1 MINGQTLGGQQIIT
15 IPESIAVGTYTFGEL
30 GLSDQYTTYSKSG
43 KIYTSISGTLKIDVH
58 NTSTNHIEGTFSF
71 NAEPFGFEGSNVSAT
86 EGGFSVDY

>member
-43 KIYTSISGTLKIDVH
+43 KIYTSISGTLKIGVH